1 MKFAL
6 AALIKMPEFQNFC
19 RPIPIQHYK
28 FGTKLSTN
36 QAENCVLVIINQTLK
51 EILNVQ
57 QLKNRTEYVVTIEF
71 QAGDSKCR

>member
-6 AALIKMPEFQNFC
+6 AALINVLEFQFFG

-28 FGTKLSTN
+28 FGTKLFTN
-36 QAENCVLVIINQTLK
+36 QAENCVSVIINQTLK

-71 QAGDSKCR
+71 QAGDSKYR